1 MKRYAC
7 VLLLGLVAVACSI
20 PGRPVGETQPPP
32 TKTASAEAPT
42 ATVTPATPAPVPPT
56 STPLPPVIT
65 ADTVGDLSVAFSFAE
80 GIVRSLAFSPD
91 GTVLAAAE
99 GDPAASI
106 GTIKLYDAASGLPL
120 HTLEGHDSAVWGLA
134 FSPAGRYLAS
144 AGRDRTAREWDWDS
158 GTLASS
164 LRFPNQ
170 SFRFV

>member
-20 PGRPVGETQPPP
+20 PGRPVGEPQPPP

-42 ATVTPATPAPVPPT
+42 ATVAPATPTPVPPT

-91 GTVLAAAE
+91 GT
-99 GDPAASI
+99 
-106 GTIKLYDAASGLPL
+106 GLGAGPGAPGAPL
-120 HTLEGHDSAVWGLA
+120 WT
-134 FSPAGRYLAS
+134 
-144 AGRDRTAREWDWDS
+144 
-158 GTLASS
+158 
-164 LRFPNQ
+164 
-170 SFRFV
+170 